1 MEYVSLYPN
10 SNKEPKP
17 AKNQHCTAPRITS
30 RQRNKRNY
38 KHRYKYLGFRL
49 ILVILLVEVSLCSGF
64 MLGRASATPYTS
76 SSSLPTQEPSYS
88 FSSDENTSSSANTL
102 PKATSTKEDWNL
114 ILINRDH
121 PLPEDFNI
129 PELTQLRNG
138 HAIDKR
144 AYPALQEMMDA
155 ARAEHLDPL
164 ICSSFRT
171 WDRQEELYQNKINFL
186 LDQGYSQKEAEINAA
201 IWVAIPGTSEHQ
213 AGLAVDIVD
222 TAYQQLDEAQES
234 TAVQQWLMEHCA
246 EYGFILRY
254 PTDKSEITGIGYEPW
269 HYRYVGKEAAKI
281 IMEQGICLEEYLA
294 ATP

>member
-10 SNKEPKP
+10 SNKKP
-17 AKNQHCTAPRITS
+17 QPDKNQNRSVSRATAHS
-30 RQRNKRNY
+30 GNKNHY
-38 KHRYKYLGFRL
+38 KRHHRYLGFRL
-49 ILVILLVEVSLCSGF
+49 VLVILLIELSLCGGF
-64 MLGRASATPYTS
+64 MLGRASATPYIPPSFQTS
-76 SSSLPTQEPSYS
+76 QTGSDSLSENKPTVSLTQP
-88 FSSDENTSSSANTL
+88 TS
-102 PKATSTKEDWNL
+102 TSTKEDWNL

-121 PLPEDFNI
+121 PLPEDFRI

-155 ARAEHLDPL
+155 ARAENLDPL

-171 WDRQEELYQNKINFL
+171 WDKQEELYQNKINSL
-186 LDQGYSQKEAEINAA
+186 LEQGYSQKEAEANAA

-222 TAYQQLDEAQES
+222 TAYQQLDEAQEH
-234 TAVQQWLMEHCA
+234 TAVQQWLIKHCA

-269 HYRYVGKEAAKI
+269 HYRYVGKEAAKE
-281 IMEQGICLEEYLA
+281 IMERGICLEEYLDVS
-294 ATP
+294 P